1 MRYPARV
8 SVGLKRG
15 LVVAGILVAL
25 ALVGG
30 YLALLQLVTL
40 QPPISEANVIERR
53 RARAYRETVNI
64 TPITERTTL
73 EAGQAAMYKAGST
86 GRVVVLLPDSG
97 TGAWSFEPYLTVL
110 STTQRLYAVSYRGMM
125 GARAAQDASFNDY
138 VQDARDAI
146 LKARADAGTARV
158 VLLGEGLGALIA
170 MKLSQ
175 TDPNMLEGIV
185 LLAPFVPREWSDVQ
199 RWLASV
205 TGTAFY
211 QGIWNDPERERGFWQ
226 DYFPAAF
233 VQKNLAEQYLTRYA
247 DQKIPYEYPSVTK
260 EVTLGAIPWL
270 QGAFDGLEK
279 LNLPVLH
286 IAARYDVAN
295 PASAQQRL
303 KLDLEA
309 RLHGRY
315 FFSALNSGRMISLDW
330 KWKESAALISD
341 FVDDLRLDRALIE
354 REEPLDPATENDPLN
369 QNR

>member
-1 MRYPARV
+1 V

-25 ALVGG
+25 VLAGA
-30 YLALLQLVTL
+30 YLALTQLVSL
-40 QPPISEANVIERR
+40 QPPITEANVIERR
-53 RARAYRETVNI
+53 RARAYRETVTI
-64 TPITERTTL
+64 TPITARTRL
-73 EAGQAAMYKAGST
+73 EVGQAAVFRAGST

-97 TGAWSFEPYLTVL
+97 TGAWSFEPYLTL
-110 STTQRLYAVSYRGMM
+110 ISASRRLYAASYRGMI
-125 GARAAQDASFNDY
+125 GARPTQGASFNDY
-138 VQDARDAI
+138 VQDAREAI
-146 LKARADAGTARV
+146 LKARADAGTDRV
-158 VLLGEGLGALIA
+158 VLLGQGLGALIA

-175 TDPNMLEGIV
+175 TDPNLLEGIV
-185 LLAPFVPREWSDVQ
+185 LLAPFVPREWSDMQ
-199 RWLASV
+199 RWLVGV

-211 QGIWNDPERERGFWQ
+211 HDIWNNPERERGFWR

-247 DQKIPYEYPSVTK
+247 DQKIPYEFPGVTK
-260 EVTLGAIPWL
+260 EVTLGPISWL
-270 QGAFDGLEK
+270 EGAFDGLEK
-279 LNLPVLH
+279 LKLPVLH

-309 RLHGRY
+309 RLHKRY
-315 FFSALNSGRMISLDW
+315 FFSALNSGRLISLDW

-341 FVDDLRLDRALIE
+341 FLDDLRLDQPLIE

-369 QNR
+369 QDR